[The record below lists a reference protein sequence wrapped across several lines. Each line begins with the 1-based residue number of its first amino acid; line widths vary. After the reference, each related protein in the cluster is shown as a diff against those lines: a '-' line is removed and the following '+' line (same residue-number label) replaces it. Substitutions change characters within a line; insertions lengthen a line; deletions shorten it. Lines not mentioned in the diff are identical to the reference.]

1 MEEKELIR
9 KIKQL
14 KSIEPDPVWVNL
26 CRDNLKEKIGSRGI
40 VEVFEWLRQPQM
52 VMMAV
57 SLFIVIV
64 CFPWLTWKASEAS
77 VPGDLLYSVKKAGE
91 KVQTTIAPEEKIV
104 SLKID
109 FANRRL
115 EELIKVSKNPAEEKE
130 KKAKEVLNGLKENLA
145 SITSHLKEIP
155 KEEVRAVAQKTQEI
169 KKSLDRTKEEV
180 PAEIQDDLSEVSKIV
195 EEINGQ
201 VLSVLNTSDASRER
215 EEELVA
221 SSTNTELNDK
231 EEIIFLRETADGIE
245 TSTSP
250 FEDED

>member
-1 MEEKELIR
+1 MEEKEIIR

-57 SLFIVIV
+57 SLFIVVV

-155 KEEVRAVAQKTQEI
+155 KEKVRAVAQK
-169 KKSLDRTKEEV
+169 D
-180 PAEIQDDLSEVSKIV
+180 
-195 EEINGQ
+195 
-201 VLSVLNTSDASRER
+201 SRR
-215 EEELVA
+215 
-221 SSTNTELNDK
+221 
-231 EEIIFLRETADGIE
+231 
-245 TSTSP
+245 P
-250 FEDED
+250 FRSF